1 MFDALFKVTFGLFMR
16 LLIFWLFKLSLK
28 PLALLY
34 LAFLSFC
41 FLLFS
46 FFVLFISFC
55 LFILA
60 CLLDSAAASFVR
72 LLSSTLCFFSSDFS
86 LILLSIDCFFI
97 FVLPEVPPENSVLLT
112 DGCVTDGCVDLG
124 VGATGC
130 VTDGGDGPCTE
141 EAGVCGPCTEE
152 AGVVGD
158 NVLPL
163 TLLDL
168 FCCCDASGP
177 GDFLNLITW
186 LIKSV

>member
-1 MFDALFKVTFGLFMR
+1 MR

-28 PLALLY
+28 ALALLY

-41 FLLFS
+41 FRLFS
-46 FFVLFISFC
+46 FFALSISFC

-72 LLSSTLCFFSSDFS
+72 LLSSALCFLSSDFS

-97 FVLPEVPPENSVLLT
+97 LSLPEVPPENSVLLT

-124 VGATGC
+124 VGAMGC
-130 VTDGGDGPCTE
+130 VTDGCVVSVP
-141 EAGVCGPCTEE
+141 GVCVRGPCTEE

-163 TLLDL
+163 TLLDE
-168 FCCCDASGP
+168 FCRCDASGP
-177 GDFLNLITW
+177 GDFLNLIT
-186 LIKSV
+186 

>member
-1 MFDALFKVTFGLFMR
+1 MNLFDALFKVTFGLFMR
-16 LLIFWLFKLSLK
+16 FLIFWLFKLSLK

-41 FLLFS
+41 FRLFS
-46 FFVLFISFC
+46 FFALFISFC

-60 CLLDSAAASFVR
+60 CLLASAAASFVR
-72 LLSSTLCFFSSDFS
+72 LLSSALCFLSSDFS

-97 FVLPEVPPENSVLLT
+97 LSLPEVPPENSVLLT
-112 DGCVTDGCVDLG
+112 DGCVDLGVGAMGCVTDGCVDLG
-124 VGATGC
+124 VGAMGC
-130 VTDGGDGPCTE
+130 VTDGGD
-141 EAGVCGPCTEE
+141 GPCTEE

-168 FCCCDASGP
+168 LCCCDASGP
-177 GDFLNLITW
+177 GDFLNLIT
-186 LIKSV
+186 